1 MNVLRNALRAPSE
14 VGWRTWGVL
23 TACSIAVSGYYLGE
37 KLLYARDVIGKSGYL
52 ISLILVIL
60 VGIIVLAAGVL
71 SLQQGYEDVK
81 TRTLERG
88 DG

>member
-1 MNVLRNALRAPSE
+1 MTVLKNALRAPSE
-14 VGWRTWGVL
+14 VGWRTWAVL
-23 TACSIAVSGYYLGE
+23 TACSIAVSGYYLGA

-60 VGIIVLAAGVL
+60 VGIVVLAAGVL

-81 TRTLERG
+81 TRTLESD

>member
-1 MNVLRNALRAPSE
+1 MTVLRNALRAPSE
-14 VGWRTWGVL
+14 VGWRTWVVL
-23 TACSIAVSGYYLGE
+23 TASSIAVSGYYLGA
-37 KLLYARDVIGKSGYL
+37 KLLYARDIIGKSGYL

-60 VGIIVLAAGVL
+60 VGIIVLTAGVL

-81 TRTLERG
+81 TRTLEGG